1 MRRASLASFFLCS
14 FVSLPA
20 LAEEPG
26 VGKPE
31 DVTDSAPRPENDSS
45 QSADEVDAPPAADGA
60 PKASVTGRNEP
71 MKVYL
76 EETSAEPP
84 SVEPRSAPVV
94 VAPAPAP
101 VSSTEERMRLA
112 DEIDYLE
119 DERDDRY
126 SLGGPIALMAVG
138 GGLTLGGLLF
148 LAQGAALKSA
158 ATVGGS
164 SASVGADAGSTLMGL
179 GVMGLGFGGGFLIG
193 GGVWLSKRI
202 EKRRPYN
209 DQIEAL
215 DKQIDYYSALEL
227 KPMVENDSI
236 GLALAG
242 VF

>member
-1 MRRASLASFFLCS
+1 
-14 FVSLPA
+14 
-20 LAEEPG
+20 
-26 VGKPE
+26 
-31 DVTDSAPRPENDSS
+31 
-45 QSADEVDAPPAADGA
+45 
-60 PKASVTGRNEP
+60 

-84 SVEPRSAPVV
+84 SVEPRSAPVVAAPAPVVVAPHPVV

-164 SASVGADAGSTLMGL
+164 SASVGADTGSTLMGL

-193 GGVWLSKRI
+193 GGVGSARESKSVARTTIRSRRLINKSTTTAPLS
-202 EKRRPYN
+202 
-209 DQIEAL
+209 
-215 DKQIDYYSALEL
+215 
-227 KPMVENDSI
+227 
-236 GLALAG
+236 
-242 VF
+242 